1 MDPIEKFIRENKD
14 QLRHRLK
21 DKDSLWDKIDQDI
34 QPSNQ
39 VVVKK
44 LAWRKWAVA
53 ASIFLA
59 VGVGLF
65 WQQSNNRGQSNG
77 GSFASELPT
86 KLLEID
92 AHYNK
97 LINTHVRQVKNS
109 KELSEQQKNEVIS
122 YLEKLEKESLDLEKE
137 LKVNINN
144 VQIIQ
149 AMIENYRARLEVLEK
164 LLNRS
169 TNQRNKNDERNISI

>member
-1 MDPIEKFIRENKD
+1 MDPLEKFIRENKD
-14 QLRHRLK
+14 DLRHRLK
-21 DKDSLWDKIDQDI
+21 DKDSLWNKIDGDI
-34 QPSNQ
+34 LPSNQ

-44 LAWRKWAVA
+44 LAWQKWAVA

-59 VGVGLF
+59 VGLGLL
-65 WQQSNNRGQSNG
+65 WQQSNNRGASN

-86 KLLEID
+86 EVLEID

-97 LINTHVRQVKNS
+97 LINTRVRQVKNS
-109 KELSEQQKNEVIS
+109 KELSEQQKTEIIS
-122 YLEKLEKESLDLEKE
+122 YLDKLEKESLDLEKE
-137 LKVNINN
+137 LIVNINN

-149 AMIENYRARLEVLEK
+149 AMIENYRARLDVLEK

-169 TNQRNKNDERNISI
+169 TNQRNKKHERNISI